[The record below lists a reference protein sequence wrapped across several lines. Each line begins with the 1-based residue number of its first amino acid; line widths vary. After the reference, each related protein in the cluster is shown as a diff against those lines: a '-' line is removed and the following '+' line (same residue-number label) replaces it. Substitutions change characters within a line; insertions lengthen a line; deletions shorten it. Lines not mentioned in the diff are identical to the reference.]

1 VKARIKRPVP
11 PNLRLLLRRARRKLL
26 LDQPVA
32 PSTQ

>member
-26 LDQPVA
+26 LD
-32 PSTQ
+32 